1 MVAVLTPE
9 EADLQ
14 FRRRRSCAVVSC
26 KRDDLVWAVA
36 VGRWR
41 GSVHIHSGGS
51 GGTGAVIGGV
61 GSQRV
66 LFPSFEFRV
75 QCRTK

>member
-1 MVAVLTPE
+1 
-9 EADLQ
+9 
-14 FRRRRSCAVVSC
+14 
-26 KRDDLVWAVA
+26 
-36 VGRWR
+36 
-41 GSVHIHSGGS
+41 VHIHSGGS